1 MTLTL
6 WALENVTLM
15 PHYSDVIMGMVA
27 SQITNLTIVYS
38 TVYSDADQ
46 RKHESSASLA
56 SWNVYFSKSV
66 LKWIS
71 GAISVKL
78 CRGARKSIN
87 DKSLAS
93 SNGLVPSRNKT
104 FPEPMLTLFH
114 SFARGTTVCLLCL
127 LGLNYDERSGRRQI
141 KLHKHALSLLLR
153 CTGGNIPVWD
163 TLQICNIYQ
172 QLSCLNP
179 WVWYTLLPFQ
189 ESQNHINPNQRM
201 ILLLHTIEMPQSL
214 NQWFQNSTRTCMTM
228 NIAIL
233 IVL

>member
-1 MTLTL
+1 MT
-6 WALENVTLM
+6 
-15 PHYSDVIMGMVA
+15 
-27 SQITNLTIVYS
+27 
-38 TVYSDADQ
+38 
-46 RKHESSASLA
+46 SS
-56 SWNVYFSKSV
+56 WDVYFSKSV

-78 CRGARKSIN
+78 CWGARKSIN

-114 SFARGTTVCLLCL
+114 SFASGTTFCLLCL

-141 KLHKHALSLLLR
+141 KLQKHALSLLLR

-172 QLSCLNP
+172 QLFCLNP
-179 WVWYTLLPFQ
+179 RVWYTLLPFQ

-228 NIAIL
+228 NIAIPNVL
-233 IVL
+233 IVLWIMYHVTISAKPHKQLIKTFCAFECFWKAADKGSIFQSITRW